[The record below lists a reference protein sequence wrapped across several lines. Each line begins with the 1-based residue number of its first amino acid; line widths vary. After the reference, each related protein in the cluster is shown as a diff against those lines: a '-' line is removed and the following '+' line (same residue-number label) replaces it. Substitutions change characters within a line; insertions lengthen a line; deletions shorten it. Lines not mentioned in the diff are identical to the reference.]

1 MEPKQ
6 LFIYREETGRVKTTG
21 DSTELFKVVAVQN
34 ALKTTIKHTPQPEL
48 KRETVALEEGL
59 GRFLADDIVS
69 QEKVPPF
76 DRSIMDGYAVRSK
89 DTFGATE
96 GNPAYLELMG
106 RVPMGELSSAVV
118 GTGEALA
125 ISTGGALPGGAD
137 AVVMVEHSN
146 MLDESTIEALR
157 AVAPGDNVAKA
168 GEDIEIGE
176 VVLRGGHRLKAPDLG
191 ALAALGENRVQV
203 YRPIKVGILSSG
215 DEIVDA
221 GDKPAPGQVRDIN
234 YYTLS
239 GMIRQSG
246 AEPVRLGICPD
257 NAGELRER
265 LSAGVRKCQV
275 LVTSGSSS
283 VGVADMMPNII
294 KEMGKPGVLVHGV
307 SLKPGKPALTAVVD
321 GIPIF
326 GLPGHPLS
334 ALDIYRLLVDPV
346 IEYLYRGDEALTR
359 LRPQVRA
366 RIGRS
371 IASVAGREDRVR
383 VILEK
388 RGDELWAQ
396 PILGKSGL
404 ISLAVRATG
413 VAVVPH
419 EAEGIE
425 NGDEIV
431 VELF

>member
-6 LFIYREETGRVKTTG
+6 LFVYRKEAGQVKTTG

-34 ALKTTIKHTPQPEL
+34 ALKTTIKHTPRPEL

-76 DRSIMDGYAVRSK
+76 DRSTMDGYAVRSK
-89 DTFGATE
+89 DSFGATE
-96 GNPAYLELMG
+96 GNPAYLKLLG
-106 RVPMGELSSAVV
+106 RIPMGAASSAGV
-118 GTGEALA
+118 GSGEALA
-125 ISTGGALPGGAD
+125 ISTGGALPAGAD
-137 AVVMVEHSN
+137 AVVMVEHTN
-146 MLDESTIEALR
+146 MLDKNTLEVLK
-157 AVAPGDNVAKA
+157 AVAPGENVVKA
-168 GEDIEIGE
+168 GEDIDIGE
-176 VVLRGGHRLKAPDLG
+176 FVLSRGHRLRAQDLG
-191 ALAALGENRVQV
+191 ALAALGENRVPV
-203 YRPIKVGILSSG
+203 YEPLKVGILSSG

-257 NAGELRER
+257 NAEALREM
-265 LSAGVRKCQV
+265 LGAGVRECQM
-275 LVTSGSSS
+275 LITTGGSS
-283 VGVADMMPNII
+283 VGVADMMPKII
-294 KEMGKPGVLVHGV
+294 KELGEPGVLVHGV
-307 SLKPGKPALTAVVD
+307 SLKPGKPALIAVVE

-346 IEYLYRGDEALTR
+346 MEYMYRGDAALER
-359 LRPQVRA
+359 VRPHVMA
-366 RIGRS
+366 KIGRS
-371 IASVAGREDRVR
+371 IASAAGREDRVR

-396 PILGKSGL
+396 PVLGKSGL
-404 ISLAVRATG
+404 ISLAVRSTG
-413 VAVVPH
+413 VAVIPY
-419 EAEGIE
+419 EAEGVE